1 MKFFLSIA
9 AILIAVSVSHA
20 ITSISISGIKASATL
35 PDLGQKTYRPENMVM
50 KKNVHP
56 FFQVWAAK
64 YKEKPITLEFIVE
77 GTKADGTT
85 MIPGGLYVIEA
96 GDSLITIVE
105 RKSSDFIQKL
115 LNVGSALKQKKG

>member
-35 PDLGQKTYRPENMVM
+35 PDLGQKTYRPENMIM

-77 GTKADGTT
+77 AQE
-85 MIPGGLYVIEA
+85 LVH
-96 GDSLITIVE
+96 E
-105 RKSSDFIQKL
+105 RLFVLHKL
-115 LNVGSALKQKKG
+115 